1 MLSEAGWP
9 YGQAGGDHI
18 HMNFFADIF
27 LQMLYRMKLGRG
39 FDSQGKTGVVMR
51 VSSVNRVA

>member
-18 HMNFFADIF
+18 HMNLFADIF
-27 LQMLYRMKLGRG
+27 LQLYRMKLGRG
-39 FDSQGKTGVVMR
+39 FDSKGKTGVVMR